1 LHIHPGEASPPKDA
15 KNAGRSGNVYE
26 NKGTDDNL
34 PEKKDDIYAYLYAIL
49 HRNAGILRES
59 SPLLPLFER
68 CRANPSFQNAETR
81 APAFPAAR
89 FESLPGNTV
98 LRLE

>member
-1 LHIHPGEASPPKDA
+1 VLETQVD
-15 KNAGRSGNVYE
+15 
-26 NKGTDDNL
+26 
-34 PEKKDDIYAYLYAIL
+34 PEMYMKTRERMTTCPRKKDDIYAWLHAIL

-68 CRANPSFQNAETR
+68 CGANPSFQNAETR
-81 APAFPAAR
+81 APAIPAER
-89 FESLPGNTV
+89 FESLPGNAV